1 MLRFLSESSKRPRR
15 HLGEAQGLDKSPN
28 AEPYIPKLQPT
39 VKCLSAAANTQLEPA
54 SARGR
59 ARATRPTICGVA
71 YRVVGARSCAEGKN
85 PKVNELSSSDIAIF
99 RWHRYNPEVERPTSP
114 PPAPPPNT
122 PLGAYT
128 LVDRIAVGGMAEVFR
143 ALEPRSVGEPRVV
156 VLKRM
161 LPHLADESHAHEMF
175 AEEAR
180 LASHVTHPNVV
191 HVLGHGEIEGQPY
204 LTLEYVPG
212 CDLWRLNRSLT
223 RDSKRLE
230 HDLVVYLIRQV
241 LSGLDAVHSATDDGG
256 KALGIVHRDISP
268 SNVLISIHG
277 DVKIADFGI
286 ARSDTDLFAADTA
299 TRANGKLGYLAPEQ
313 VSGGDVDQRSDL
325 FSTAVIAAELFMRR
339 PLFTGGSELAVLLAI
354 RDAEVHPFVEFLPQ
368 LPEGL
373 GALVLSALSAKIEE
387 RPPTARAFWAAFEP
401 WQSRPEEVLRAELAA
416 IVAGIA
422 AHTRTRKTSADAVSQ
437 ATMPPTPMLLANG
450 HPSTTNVTPLEYKIR
465 KPNGATVG
473 PLPYAKIVE
482 AVATGQ
488 VTGDDN
494 ISVAGGDFQAL
505 SSYQDLYRHVPASRM
520 TPTTTRIASAAAADR
535 SMNFEN
541 GGFVSALV
549 RTLVTRRTGLW
560 LCEQGGVRKE
570 VYTKL
575 GVPAFVTSNLAGEL
589 LGEYLVKKRVIN
601 RSELDMALAVM
612 PRFEGKLGDTL
623 VALGLVEPLELFQH
637 IAEQVRE
644 KLLDLFTWTSGTA
657 NFYEGVDPPSS
668 GFPLRLDAWEILD
681 RGLQRRIAAGFE
693 ADLILERGQQ
703 HVVQADRIDTAVAT
717 ANLPDDIQRTLKLCK
732 EPHRVDDLVE
742 FVTGQPET
750 SDPQRGYRV
759 VAILLALGAIHW
771 T

>member
-1 MLRFLSESSKRPRR
+1 
-15 HLGEAQGLDKSPN
+15 
-28 AEPYIPKLQPT
+28 
-39 VKCLSAAANTQLEPA
+39 
-54 SARGR
+54 
-59 ARATRPTICGVA
+59 
-71 YRVVGARSCAEGKN
+71 
-85 PKVNELSSSDIAIF
+85 
-99 RWHRYNPEVERPTSP
+99 
-114 PPAPPPNT
+114 
-122 PLGAYT
+122 
-128 LVDRIAVGGMAEVFR
+128 MAEVFR

-161 LPHLADESHAHEMF
+161 LPHIADESNAQQMF

-212 CDLWRLNRSLT
+212 CDLWRLNRRLT
-223 RDSKRLE
+223 LESKRLE
-230 HDLVVYLIRQV
+230 HDLVVYLVRQI
-241 LSGLDAVHSATDDGG
+241 LSGLEAVHSATDRAGG
-256 KALGIVHRDISP
+256 ALGIVHRDISP

-286 ARSDTDLFAADTA
+286 ARADVNAFEADTA
-299 TRANGKLGYLAPEQ
+299 VRANGKLGYLAPEQ
-313 VSGGDVDQRSDL
+313 VSGRDVDQRADL
-325 FSTAVIAAELFMRR
+325 FSTGVIAAELFMRR
-339 PLFTGGSELAVLLAI
+339 PLFAGGSELAVLLAI

-373 GALVLSALSAKIEE
+373 GSVILNALSANVEE
-387 RPPTARAFWAAFEP
+387 RPPTARAFWAALEP
-401 WQSRPEEVLRAELAA
+401 WQSRPEEVLRAELAS
-416 IVAGIA
+416 IVASIA
-422 AHTRTRKTSADAVSQ
+422 SQTRTRRTSADAVPK
-437 ATMPPTPMLLANG
+437 ATMPPTPMLLADE

-473 PLPYAKIVE
+473 PLAYAKIVE

-488 VTGDDN
+488 IEGDDG
-494 ISVAGGDFQAL
+494 ISIAGGDFQPL
-505 SSYQDLYRHVPASRM
+505 SSVKDLYRHIPASRM
-520 TPTTTRIASAAAADR
+520 TPTTTRVHSAAAADR
-535 SMNFEN
+535 SMDFED
-541 GGFVSALV
+541 GGFVTALV

-570 VYTKL
+570 VYTKH

-644 KLLDLFTWTSGTA
+644 KLLDLFTWESGTA
-657 NFYEGVDPPSS
+657 TFYEGVDPPSS

-693 ADLILERGQQ
+693 SKLILERGQDR
-703 HVVQADRIDTAVAT
+703 VVQADRIDTAVAT
-717 ANLPDDIQRTLKLCK
+717 AALPDDLRSTLRLCK
-732 EPHRVDDLVE
+732 TPHTIEEVAQ
-742 FVTGQPET
+742 FATQQPGNA
-750 SDPQRGYRV
+750 DPQRGYRV
-759 VAILLALGAIHW
+759 AALLLSLGAVHW

>member
-1 MLRFLSESSKRPRR
+1 
-15 HLGEAQGLDKSPN
+15 
-28 AEPYIPKLQPT
+28 
-39 VKCLSAAANTQLEPA
+39 
-54 SARGR
+54 
-59 ARATRPTICGVA
+59 
-71 YRVVGARSCAEGKN
+71 
-85 PKVNELSSSDIAIF
+85 
-99 RWHRYNPEVERPTSP
+99 
-114 PPAPPPNT
+114 
-122 PLGAYT
+122 
-128 LVDRIAVGGMAEVFR
+128 MAEVFR
-143 ALEPRSVGEPRVV
+143 ALEPRAVGEPRVV

-161 LPHLADESHAHEMF
+161 LPHIADGSQAHQMF

-180 LASHVTHPNVV
+180 LASRVTHPNVV

-223 RDSKRLE
+223 RDGQRLE
-230 HDLVVYLIRQV
+230 HDLVVYLVRQI
-241 LSGLDAVHSATDDGG
+241 LSGLDAVHTATDRSGS
-256 KALGIVHRDISP
+256 ALGIVHRDISP

-286 ARSDTDLFAADTA
+286 AQSDADPFAPDTGTHA
-299 TRANGKLGYLAPEQ
+299 TGKLGYLAPEQ
-313 VSGGDVDQRSDL
+313 VSGRDIDRRADL
-325 FSTAVIAAELFMRR
+325 FSTGVIAAELFMRR
-339 PLFTGGSELAVLLAI
+339 PLFAGGSELAVLLAI

-373 GALVLSALSAKIEE
+373 GEVVLSALSANIDE
-387 RPPTARAFWAAFEP
+387 RPPTARSFWAALEP
-401 WQSRPEEVLRAELAA
+401 WQSRPEEVLRAELAE
-416 IVAGIA
+416 IVGRIA
-422 AHTRTRKTSADAVSQ
+422 AQTRTRRTSADTVPK
-437 ATMPPTPMLLANG
+437 ATMAPTPVQLVEQNAN
-450 HPSTTNVTPLEYKIR
+450 TTNVTPLEYQIR

-473 PLPYAKIVE
+473 PLPYAKVVE

-494 ISVAGGDFQAL
+494 VSVAGGEFQPL
-505 SSYQDLYRHVPASRM
+505 SAHSDLYRHVPASRM
-520 TPTTTRIASAAAADR
+520 TPTTTRIASATAADR
-535 SMNFEN
+535 SMEFEN
-541 GGFVSALV
+541 GGFVAALV

-570 VYTKL
+570 VYVKR

-644 KLLDLFTWTSGTA
+644 KLLDLFTWASGTA
-657 NFYEGVDPPSS
+657 TFYEGVDPPSS

-681 RGLQRRIAAGFE
+681 RGLQRRIAADFE
-693 ADLILERGQQ
+693 SDLMLERGQRR
-703 HVVQADRIDTAVAT
+703 VVQADRIDTAVAT
-717 ANLPDDIQRTLKLCK
+717 ANLPDDIQTVLKLCQQA
-732 EPHRVDDLVE
+732 HTVDDLVE
-742 FVTGQPET
+742 FVTSLPDT
-750 SDPQRGYRV
+750 DDPQRGYRV
-759 VAILLALGAIHW
+759 VAILLALGAIEW
-771 T
+771 V

>member
-1 MLRFLSESSKRPRR
+1 
-15 HLGEAQGLDKSPN
+15 LGD
-28 AEPYIPKLQPT
+28 
-39 VKCLSAAANTQLEPA
+39 
-54 SARGR
+54 
-59 ARATRPTICGVA
+59 
-71 YRVVGARSCAEGKN
+71 
-85 PKVNELSSSDIAIF
+85 
-99 RWHRYNPEVERPTSP
+99 
-114 PPAPPPNT
+114 
-122 PLGAYT
+122 YT

-143 ALEPRSVGEPRVV
+143 ALEPRAVGEPRVV

-161 LPHLADESHAHEMF
+161 LPHIANESNAQEMF

-212 CDLWRLNRSLT
+212 CDLWRLNRRLT
-223 RDSKRLE
+223 LESKKLE
-230 HDLVVYLIRQV
+230 HDLVVYLVRQI
-241 LSGLDAVHSATDDGG
+241 LNGLDAVHSATDRSGG
-256 KALGIVHRDISP
+256 ALGIVHRDISP

-286 ARSDTDLFAADTA
+286 ARADVNAFEADTVA
-299 TRANGKLGYLAPEQ
+299 RANGKLGYLAPEQ
-313 VSGGDVDQRSDL
+313 VSGGGVDQRADL
-325 FSTAVIAAELFMRR
+325 FSTGVIAAELFMRR
-339 PLFTGGSELAVLLAI
+339 PLFAGGSELAVLLAI

-373 GALVLSALSAKIEE
+373 GAVILNALSMKAEE
-387 RPPTARAFWAAFEP
+387 
-401 WQSRPEEVLRAELAA
+401 SRPEEVLRAELAA
-416 IVAGIA
+416 IVASIA
-422 AHTRTRKTSADAVSQ
+422 SESRTRKTSADTVPK
-437 ATMPPTPMLLANG
+437 ATIPPTPMVLADE

-473 PLPYAKIVE
+473 PLAYAKVVE

-488 VTGDDN
+488 VDGGDD
-494 ISVAGGDFQAL
+494 ISIAGGDFQPL
-505 SSYQDLYRHVPASRM
+505 SSVKDLYRHIPASRM
-520 TPTTTRIASAAAADR
+520 TPTTTRVQSATAADR
-535 SMNFEN
+535 SMDFED
-541 GGFVSALV
+541 GGFVVALV

-570 VYTKL
+570 VYTKH

-589 LGEYLVKKRVIN
+589 LGEYLVKQRVIN

-644 KLLDLFTWTSGTA
+644 KLLDLFTWASGTA
-657 NFYEGVDPPSS
+657 TFYEGVDPPSS

-681 RGLQRRIAAGFE
+681 RGLERRVAAGFE
-693 ADLILERGQQ
+693 SKLILERGQDK
-703 HVVQADRIDTAVAT
+703 VAQADRIDTAVAT
-717 ANLPDDIQRTLKLCK
+717 AALPDDLRATLRLCK
-732 EPHRVDDLVE
+732 TPHTIEELAQ
-742 FVTGQPET
+742 FVTQQPGNT
-750 SDPQRGYRV
+750 DPQRGYRV
-759 VAILLALGAIHW
+759 AALLLSLGAVHW
-771 T
+771 V

>member
-1 MLRFLSESSKRPRR
+1 MQRP
-15 HLGEAQGLDKSPN
+15 S
-28 AEPYIPKLQPT
+28 
-39 VKCLSAAANTQLEPA
+39 
-54 SARGR
+54 
-59 ARATRPTICGVA
+59 
-71 YRVVGARSCAEGKN
+71 
-85 PKVNELSSSDIAIF
+85 
-99 RWHRYNPEVERPTSP
+99 SP

-161 LPHLADESHAHEMF
+161 LPHIAEESDAQEMF

-180 LASHVTHPNVV
+180 LASQVTHPNVV

-212 CDLWRLNRSLT
+212 CDLWRLNRRLT
-223 RDSKRLE
+223 HEGKRLE
-230 HDLVVYLIRQV
+230 HDLVVYLVRQI
-241 LSGLDAVHSATDDGG
+241 LEGLDAVHSATDRDGS
-256 KALGIVHRDISP
+256 ALGIVHRDISP
-268 SNVLISIHG
+268 SNVLMSIHG

-286 ARSDTDLFAADTA
+286 ARADAEPFKPDTA

-313 VSGGDVDQRSDL
+313 VSGGDVDHRADL
-325 FSTAVIAAELFMRR
+325 FSAGVIAAELFMRR
-339 PLFTGGSELAVLLAI
+339 PLFAGGSELAVLLAI

-373 GALVLSALSAKIEE
+373 GAVILSALSAHVDE
-387 RPPTARAFWAAFEP
+387 RPPTARAFWAALEP
-401 WQSRPEEVLRAELAA
+401 WQSRPEEVLRAELAT
-416 IVAGIA
+416 IVGEIA
-422 AHTRTRKTSADAVSQ
+422 TEPRTRKASADTVPK
-437 ATMPPTPMLLANG
+437 ATMPPTPILLADA
-450 HPSTTNVTPLEYKIR
+450 HPSTTNVTPLEYRIR

-473 PLPYAKIVE
+473 PLPYAKVVE

-494 ISVAGGDFQAL
+494 VSVAGGDFQPL
-505 SSYQDLYRHVPASRM
+505 SSHQDLYRHVPASRM
-520 TPTTTRIASAAAADR
+520 TPTTTKITSAAAADR
-535 SMNFEN
+535 SMDFEN
-541 GGFVSALV
+541 GGFVAALV

-644 KLLDLFTWTSGTA
+644 KLLDLFTWESGTA
-657 NFYEGVDPPSS
+657 TFYEGVDPPSS
-668 GFPLRLDAWEILD
+668 GFPLKLDAWEILD

-693 ADLILERGQQ
+693 HELLHERGRSRI
-703 HVVQADRIDTAVAT
+703 VQADRIDTAVAT
-717 ANLPDDIQRTLKLCK
+717 AKLPADVQSALQLCK
-732 EPHRVDDLVE
+732 APQDVDTLVA
-742 FVTGQPET
+742 FVAQQRQPA
-750 SDPQRGYRV
+750 DPERGYRV
-759 VAILLALGAIHW
+759 IALLLALGAVHW

>member
-1 MLRFLSESSKRPRR
+1 
-15 HLGEAQGLDKSPN
+15 
-28 AEPYIPKLQPT
+28 
-39 VKCLSAAANTQLEPA
+39 
-54 SARGR
+54 
-59 ARATRPTICGVA
+59 
-71 YRVVGARSCAEGKN
+71 
-85 PKVNELSSSDIAIF
+85 
-99 RWHRYNPEVERPTSP
+99 
-114 PPAPPPNT
+114 
-122 PLGAYT
+122 
-128 LVDRIAVGGMAEVFR
+128 MAEVFR
-143 ALEPRSVGEPRVV
+143 ALEPRAVGEPRVV

-161 LPHLADESHAHEMF
+161 LPHIADESDAQQMF

-180 LASHVTHPNVV
+180 LAGHVTHPNVV

-212 CDLWRLNRSLT
+212 CDLWRLNRRLT
-223 RDSKRLE
+223 LESKRLE
-230 HDLVVYLIRQV
+230 HDLVVYLVRQI
-241 LSGLDAVHSATDDGG
+241 LCGLEAVHNATDGRG
-256 KALGIVHRDISP
+256 TALGIVHRDISP

-286 ARSDTDLFAADTA
+286 ARADANAFEADTVA
-299 TRANGKLGYLAPEQ
+299 RANGKLGYLAPEQ
-313 VSGGDVDQRSDL
+313 VSGGQVDQRADL
-325 FSTAVIAAELFMRR
+325 FSTGVIAAELFMRR
-339 PLFTGGSELAVLLAI
+339 PLFAGGSELAVLLAI

-373 GALVLSALSAKIEE
+373 GAVILEALSANIGD
-387 RPPTARAFWAAFEP
+387 RPPTARAFWAALEP

-416 IVAGIA
+416 MVGSIA
-422 AHTRTRKTSADAVSQ
+422 TESRARRTSADGLAR
-437 ATMPPTPMLLANG
+437 ATMPPTPMVLADE

-473 PLPYAKIVE
+473 PLAYAKIVE
-482 AVATGQ
+482 SVATGQ
-488 VTGDDN
+488 IDGNDD
-494 ISVAGGDFQAL
+494 ISIAGGDFQPL
-505 SSYQDLYRHVPASRM
+505 SSVKDLYRHVPASRM
-520 TPTTTRIASAAAADR
+520 TPTTTRIESAAEADR
-535 SMNFEN
+535 SMDFEG
-541 GGFVSALV
+541 GGFVTALV

-570 VYTKL
+570 VYTKH

-644 KLLDLFTWTSGTA
+644 KLLDLFTWASGTA
-657 NFYEGVDPPSS
+657 TFYEGVDPPSS

-693 ADLILERGQQ
+693 STLILERGQAS
-703 HVVQADRIDTAVAT
+703 VVQADRIDTAVAT
-717 ANLPDDIQRTLKLCK
+717 AALPDDLRAALRLCK
-732 EPHRVDDLVE
+732 TPHTVE
-742 FVTGQPET
+742 EVAQFVTQQPGNT
-750 SDPQRGYRV
+750 DPQRGYRV
-759 VAILLALGAIHW
+759 TAMLLSLGAIHW
-771 T
+771 M

>member
-1 MLRFLSESSKRPRR
+1 
-15 HLGEAQGLDKSPN
+15 
-28 AEPYIPKLQPT
+28 
-39 VKCLSAAANTQLEPA
+39 
-54 SARGR
+54 
-59 ARATRPTICGVA
+59 
-71 YRVVGARSCAEGKN
+71 
-85 PKVNELSSSDIAIF
+85 
-99 RWHRYNPEVERPTSP
+99 
-114 PPAPPPNT
+114 
-122 PLGAYT
+122 
-128 LVDRIAVGGMAEVFR
+128 MAEVFR
-143 ALEPRSVGEPRVV
+143 ALEPRAVGEPRVV

-161 LPHLADESHAHEMF
+161 LPHIADESHAHEMF

-180 LASHVTHPNVV
+180 LAGHVTHPNVV

-223 RDSKRLE
+223 RLSQRLE
-230 HDLVVYLIRQV
+230 HDLVVYLVRQ
-241 LSGLDAVHSATDDGG
+241 LLNGLDAVHSATDGTG
-256 KALGIVHRDISP
+256 SALGIVHRDISP

-286 ARSDTDLFAADTA
+286 AQSDSDPFLADTA
-299 TRANGKLGYLAPEQ
+299 ARANGKLGYLAPEQ
-313 VSGGDVDQRSDL
+313 VSGGDVDRRADL
-325 FSTAVIAAELFMRR
+325 FSAAVIAAELFMRR
-339 PLFTGGSELAVLLAI
+339 PLFAGGSELAVLLAI

-373 GALVLSALSAKIEE
+373 GEVVLSALSVKVDE
-387 RPPTARAFWAAFEP
+387 RPPTARAFWAALEP
-401 WQSRPEEVLRAELAA
+401 WQSRPEEVLRDELAK
-416 IVAGIA
+416 IVAEIA
-422 AHTRTRKTSADAVSQ
+422 SETRTRKTSADSLAK
-437 ATMPPTPMLLANG
+437 ATMPPTPMLLANA
-450 HPSTTNVTPLEYKIR
+450 HPSTTNVTPLEYNIQ
-465 KPNGATVG
+465 KPNGAKVG
-473 PLPYAKIVE
+473 PLPYAKVVE

-494 ISVAGGDFQAL
+494 LSVAGGDFQPL
-505 SSYQDLYRHVPASRM
+505 SSYSDLYRHVPASRM

-535 SMNFEN
+535 SMDFDN
-541 GGFVSALV
+541 GGFVAALV

-644 KLLDLFTWTSGTA
+644 KLLDLFTWASGTA
-657 NFYEGVDPPSS
+657 TFYEGVDPPSS
-668 GFPLRLDAWEILD
+668 GFPLRLNAWEILD

-693 ADLILERGQQ
+693 SDLVLERGQ
-703 HVVQADRIDTAVAT
+703 HRVVQADRIDTAVAT
-717 ANLPDDIQRTLKLCK
+717 ASLPEDIQATLKLCA
-732 EPHRVDDLVE
+732 EPHTVDELVE
-742 FVTGQPET
+742 FANAQPEAT
-750 SDPQRGYRV
+750 DPHRGYRV

-771 T
+771 A

>member
-1 MLRFLSESSKRPRR
+1 
-15 HLGEAQGLDKSPN
+15 
-28 AEPYIPKLQPT
+28 
-39 VKCLSAAANTQLEPA
+39 
-54 SARGR
+54 
-59 ARATRPTICGVA
+59 
-71 YRVVGARSCAEGKN
+71 
-85 PKVNELSSSDIAIF
+85 
-99 RWHRYNPEVERPTSP
+99 
-114 PPAPPPNT
+114 
-122 PLGAYT
+122 
-128 LVDRIAVGGMAEVFR
+128 MAEVFR

-161 LPHLADESHAHEMF
+161 LPHIADESHAQEMF

-180 LASHVTHPNVV
+180 LAGHVTHPNVV

-212 CDLWRLNRSLT
+212 CDLWRLNRRLT

-230 HDLVVYLIRQV
+230 HDLVVYLVRQI
-241 LSGLDAVHSATDDGG
+241 LSGLDAVHSATDRSGS
-256 KALGIVHRDISP
+256 ALGIVHRDISP

-286 ARSDTDLFAADTA
+286 ARSDTDPFAADTA
-299 TRANGKLGYLAPEQ
+299 SRANGKLGYLAPEQ
-313 VSGGDVDQRSDL
+313 VSGGDVDQRADL
-325 FSTAVIAAELFMRR
+325 FSTGVIAAELFMRR
-339 PLFTGGSELAVLLAI
+339 PLFAGGSELAVLLAI
-354 RDAEVHPFVEFLPQ
+354 RDAEVHPFVEFLPE
-368 LPEGL
+368 LPDGL
-373 GALVLSALSAKIEE
+373 GDVVLSALAARIDD
-387 RPPTARAFWAAFEP
+387 RPPSARAFWAALEP

-416 IVAGIA
+416 IVAEIA
-422 AHTRTRKTSADAVSQ
+422 RETRTRKTSADTVPK
-437 ATMPPTPMLLANG
+437 ATMPPTPLLLAAE

-473 PLPYAKIVE
+473 PLPYAKVVE

-488 VTGDDN
+488 VNGEDN
-494 ISVAGGDFQAL
+494 ISIAGGDFQPL
-505 SSYQDLYRHVPASRM
+505 SSHSDLYRHVPASRM

-535 SMNFEN
+535 SMDFEN

-644 KLLDLFTWTSGTA
+644 KLLDLFTWASGTA
-657 NFYEGVDPPSS
+657 TFYEGVDPPSS

-693 ADLILERGQQ
+693 SDLILERGQ
-703 HVVQADRIDTAVAT
+703 HRVVQADRIDTAVAT
-717 ANLPDDIQRTLKLCK
+717 ANLPDDIQATLKHCR
-732 EPHRVDDLVE
+732 EPHLVDELVE
-742 FVTGQPET
+742 FVSAQPQT
-750 SDPQRGYRV
+750 QDPQRGYRV

-771 T
+771 M

>member
-1 MLRFLSESSKRPRR
+1 
-15 HLGEAQGLDKSPN
+15 
-28 AEPYIPKLQPT
+28 
-39 VKCLSAAANTQLEPA
+39 
-54 SARGR
+54 
-59 ARATRPTICGVA
+59 
-71 YRVVGARSCAEGKN
+71 
-85 PKVNELSSSDIAIF
+85 
-99 RWHRYNPEVERPTSP
+99 
-114 PPAPPPNT
+114 
-122 PLGAYT
+122 
-128 LVDRIAVGGMAEVFR
+128 MAEVFR

-161 LPHLADESHAHEMF
+161 LPHIAEESNAQQMF

-191 HVLGHGEIEGQPY
+191 HVLGHGEIGGQPY

-212 CDLWRLNRSLT
+212 CDLWRLNRRLT
-223 RDSKRLE
+223 LEGRRLE
-230 HDLVVYLIRQV
+230 HDLVVYIVRQI
-241 LSGLDAVHSATDDGG
+241 LNGLEAVHGATDQSGG
-256 KALGIVHRDISP
+256 ALGIVHRDISP

-286 ARSDTDLFAADTA
+286 ARSGLSAFEADTA
-299 TRANGKLGYLAPEQ
+299 ARANGKLGYLAPEQ
-313 VSGGDVDQRSDL
+313 VSGGEVDRRADL

-339 PLFTGGSELAVLLAI
+339 PLFAGGSELAVLLAI

-373 GALVLSALSAKIEE
+373 GSVILSGLSANADE
-387 RPPTARAFWAAFEP
+387 RPPTARAFWAALEP
-401 WQSRPEEVLRAELAA
+401 WQSRPEDVLRAELASM
-416 IVAGIA
+416 VASIA
-422 AHTRTRKTSADAVSQ
+422 ASSRTRRTSADTIPRS
-437 ATMPPTPMLLANG
+437 TMPPTPFVLADE
-450 HPSTTNVTPLEYKIR
+450 HPSTTNVTPLEYRIR

-473 PLPYAKIVE
+473 PLAYAKVVE

-488 VTGDDN
+488 VDRNDE
-494 ISVAGGDFQAL
+494 ISIAGGDFQPL
-505 SSYQDLYRHVPASRM
+505 SSVQDLYRHVPASRM
-520 TPTTTRIASAAAADR
+520 TPTTTRIESTAAADR
-535 SMNFEN
+535 SMDFED
-541 GGFVSALV
+541 GGFVIALA

-570 VYTKL
+570 VYTKH

-644 KLLDLFTWTSGTA
+644 KLLDLFTWQSGTA
-657 NFYEGVDPPSS
+657 TFYEGVDPPSS

-681 RGLQRRIAAGFE
+681 QGIQRRIAAGLE
-693 ADLILERGQQ
+693 SNLILERGQD
-703 HVVQADRIDTAVAT
+703 HVVQADRLDTAIAT
-717 ANLPDDIQRTLKLCK
+717 AALPDDVRAALLLCK
-732 EPHRVDDLVE
+732 SPHTVE
-742 FVTGQPET
+742 DVARFVTEQPGTE
-750 SDPQRGYRV
+750 DPQRGYRV
-759 VAILLALGAIHW
+759 AAMLLALGAVHW

>member
-1 MLRFLSESSKRPRR
+1 
-15 HLGEAQGLDKSPN
+15 
-28 AEPYIPKLQPT
+28 
-39 VKCLSAAANTQLEPA
+39 
-54 SARGR
+54 
-59 ARATRPTICGVA
+59 
-71 YRVVGARSCAEGKN
+71 
-85 PKVNELSSSDIAIF
+85 
-99 RWHRYNPEVERPTSP
+99 
-114 PPAPPPNT
+114 
-122 PLGAYT
+122 
-128 LVDRIAVGGMAEVFR
+128 MAEVFR
-143 ALEPRSVGEPRVV
+143 ALEPRAVGEPRVV

-161 LPHLADESHAHEMF
+161 LPHIADESDAQQMF

-180 LASHVTHPNVV
+180 LAGHVTHPNVV

-212 CDLWRLNRSLT
+212 CDLWRLNRRLT
-223 RDSKRLE
+223 LESKRLE
-230 HDLVVYLIRQV
+230 HDLVVYLVRQI
-241 LSGLDAVHSATDDGG
+241 LCGLEAVHNATDGRG
-256 KALGIVHRDISP
+256 TALGIVHRDISP

-286 ARSDTDLFAADTA
+286 ARAGANAFEADTVA
-299 TRANGKLGYLAPEQ
+299 RANGKLGYLAPEQ
-313 VSGGDVDQRSDL
+313 VSGGQVDQRADL
-325 FSTAVIAAELFMRR
+325 FSTGVIAAELFMRR
-339 PLFTGGSELAVLLAI
+339 PLFAGGSELAVLLAI

-373 GALVLSALSAKIEE
+373 GAVILEALSANIGD
-387 RPPTARAFWAAFEP
+387 RPPTARAFWAALEP

-416 IVAGIA
+416 MVGSIA
-422 AHTRTRKTSADAVSQ
+422 TESRTRRTSAGGLAR
-437 ATMPPTPMLLANG
+437 ATMPPTPMVLADE

-473 PLPYAKIVE
+473 PLAYAKIVE
-482 AVATGQ
+482 SVATGQ
-488 VTGDDN
+488 IDGHDD
-494 ISVAGGDFQAL
+494 ISIAGGDFQPL
-505 SSYQDLYRHVPASRM
+505 SSVKDLYRHVPASRM
-520 TPTTTRIASAAAADR
+520 TPTTTRVESAAEADR
-535 SMNFEN
+535 SMDFED
-541 GGFVSALV
+541 GGFVTALV

-570 VYTKL
+570 VYTKH

-644 KLLDLFTWTSGTA
+644 KLLDLFTWASGTA
-657 NFYEGVDPPSS
+657 TFYEGVDPPSS

-693 ADLILERGQQ
+693 STLILERGQAS
-703 HVVQADRIDTAVAT
+703 VVQADRIDTAVAT
-717 ANLPDDIQRTLKLCK
+717 AALPDDLRAALRLCK
-732 EPHRVDDLVE
+732 TPHTVE
-742 FVTGQPET
+742 EVAQFVTQQPGNT
-750 SDPQRGYRV
+750 DPQRGYRV
-759 VAILLALGAIHW
+759 TAMLLSLGAIHW
-771 T
+771 M

>member
-1 MLRFLSESSKRPRR
+1 
-15 HLGEAQGLDKSPN
+15 
-28 AEPYIPKLQPT
+28 
-39 VKCLSAAANTQLEPA
+39 
-54 SARGR
+54 
-59 ARATRPTICGVA
+59 
-71 YRVVGARSCAEGKN
+71 
-85 PKVNELSSSDIAIF
+85 
-99 RWHRYNPEVERPTSP
+99 
-114 PPAPPPNT
+114 
-122 PLGAYT
+122 
-128 LVDRIAVGGMAEVFR
+128 MAEVFR
-143 ALEPRSVGEPRVV
+143 ALEPRAVGEPRVV

-161 LPHLADESHAHEMF
+161 LPHIADGSHAHAMF

-180 LASHVTHPNVV
+180 LASRVTHPNVV

-230 HDLVVYLIRQV
+230 HDLVVYLVRQI
-241 LSGLDAVHSATDDGG
+241 LSGLDAVHTATDRCGS
-256 KALGIVHRDISP
+256 ALGIVHRDISP

-286 ARSDTDLFAADTA
+286 AQSDSDPFAADTA
-299 TRANGKLGYLAPEQ
+299 ARANGKLGYLAPEQ
-313 VSGGDVDQRSDL
+313 VTGRDVDRRADL
-325 FSTAVIAAELFMRR
+325 FSTGVIAAELFMRR
-339 PLFTGGSELAVLLAI
+339 PLFAGGSELAVLLAI

-373 GALVLSALSAKIEE
+373 GEVVLSALAANVDE
-387 RPPTARAFWAAFEP
+387 RPPTARAFWAALEP
-401 WQSRPEEVLRAELAA
+401 WQSRPEEVLRAELAEM
-416 IVAGIA
+416 VAEIA
-422 AHTRTRKTSADAVSQ
+422 EQTRTRKTSADTVPK
-437 ATMPPTPMLLANG
+437 ATMAPTPMLLAEQ

-473 PLPYAKIVE
+473 PLPYAKVVE

-488 VTGDDN
+488 VTGDDTV
-494 ISVAGGDFQAL
+494 SVAGGDFQPL
-505 SSYQDLYRHVPASRM
+505 SSHHDLYRHVPASRM

-535 SMNFEN
+535 SMEFEN
-541 GGFVSALV
+541 GGFVTALV
-549 RTLVTRRTGLW
+549 RTLVTQRTGLW

-589 LGEYLVKKRVIN
+589 LGEYLVTKRVIN

-644 KLLDLFTWTSGTA
+644 KLLDLFTWASGTA

-693 ADLILERGQQ
+693 SDLILERGQ
-703 HVVQADRIDTAVAT
+703 HRVVQADRIDTAVAT
-717 ANLPDDIQRTLKLCK
+717 ANLPDDIQTTLKRCK
-732 EPHRVDDLVE
+732 QPHTVDDLVE
-742 FVTGQPET
+742 FVSALPET
-750 SDPQRGYRV
+750 EDPQRGYRV